1 MSDFGD
7 RDSLKCQVKVYHS
20 NRYYMT
26 LTQKFAYLFSIS
38 FGLSILVY
46 LLRGFGIV
54 TFLPG
59 GILLGLLLL
68 AISTF
73 FTYTILI
80 TKR

>member
-1 MSDFGD
+1 MP
-7 RDSLKCQVKVYHS
+7 
-20 NRYYMT
+20 
-26 LTQKFAYLFSIS
+26 LTQKFSYFFSIS
-38 FGLSILVY
+38 LGLSILVY

-59 GILLGLLLL
+59 GILLGLIFL

-73 FTYTILI
+73 FIYSILI

>member
-1 MSDFGD
+1 MS
-7 RDSLKCQVKVYHS
+7 
-20 NRYYMT
+20 
-26 LTQKFAYLFSIS
+26 LTQKFSYLFSITL
-38 FGLSILVY
+38 GLSILVY

-59 GILLGLLLL
+59 GVLLGLVIL

-73 FTYTILI
+73 FIYSILI

>member
-1 MSDFGD
+1 
-7 RDSLKCQVKVYHS
+7 
-20 NRYYMT
+20 MT

-59 GILLGLLLL
+59 GILLALLVVAL
-68 AISTF
+68 STF
-73 FTYTILI
+73 FAYTILI

>member
-1 MSDFGD
+1 
-7 RDSLKCQVKVYHS
+7 
-20 NRYYMT
+20 MT

-38 FGLSILVY
+38 FGLSILIY

-59 GILLGLLLL
+59 GILLALLVV
-68 AISTF
+68 AISSF

>member
-1 MSDFGD
+1 MP
-7 RDSLKCQVKVYHS
+7 
-20 NRYYMT
+20 
-26 LTQKFAYLFSIS
+26 LTQKFSYLFSIS
-38 FGLSILVY
+38 LGVSILAY

-59 GILLGLLLL
+59 GILLGLIFL

-73 FTYTILI
+73 FIYSILI

>member
-1 MSDFGD
+1 
-7 RDSLKCQVKVYHS
+7 
-20 NRYYMT
+20 MT

-38 FGLSILVY
+38 LGLSILVY
-46 LLRGFGIV
+46 LLRGFGIF

-59 GILLGLLLL
+59 GILLGLIFL

-73 FTYTILI
+73 FVYTILI

>member
-1 MSDFGD
+1 
-7 RDSLKCQVKVYHS
+7 
-20 NRYYMT
+20 MT

-38 FGLSILVY
+38 LGLSILVY

>member
-1 MSDFGD
+1 MP
-7 RDSLKCQVKVYHS
+7 
-20 NRYYMT
+20 
-26 LTQKFAYLFSIS
+26 LTQKFSYLFSIS
-38 FGLSILVY
+38 LGLSILVY

-59 GILLGLLLL
+59 GILLGLISL

-73 FTYTILI
+73 FIYSILI